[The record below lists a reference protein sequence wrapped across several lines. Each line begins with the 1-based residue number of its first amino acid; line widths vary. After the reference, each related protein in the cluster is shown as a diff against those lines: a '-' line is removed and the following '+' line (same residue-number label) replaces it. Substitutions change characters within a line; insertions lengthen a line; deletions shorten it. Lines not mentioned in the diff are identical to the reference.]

1 MKRKRLLRSR
11 VGVRLERIQPGS
23 RRREA
28 WYRLTGDGTDKPRR
42 YDDKAAA
49 KRAFAWSVACR
60 LAARGRPSAWLVV
73 G

>member
-42 YDDKAAA
+42 YAA
-49 KRAFAWSVACR
+49 KRAFAWSVARR
-60 LAARGRPSAWLVV
+60 LAARERPSAWSVV